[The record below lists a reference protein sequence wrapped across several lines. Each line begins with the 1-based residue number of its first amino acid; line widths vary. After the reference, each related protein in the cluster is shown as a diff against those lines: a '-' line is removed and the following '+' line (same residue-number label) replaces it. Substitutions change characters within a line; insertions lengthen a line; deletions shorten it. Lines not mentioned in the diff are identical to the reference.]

1 MTDEEQLAIREEALA
16 STTEKLKQAVEARN
30 CLGYVFAAF
39 YIEEGGDGMMLELS
53 HVFPNDM
60 EAAKMMATG
69 AHIIQTS
76 PIEADEDIV
85 TH

>member
-16 STTEKLKQAVEARN
+16 CTTEKLKQAVEAHN
-30 CLGYVFAAF
+30 CVGYVFVAF
-39 YIEEGGDGMMLELS
+39 YIEDGGENMMLELS
-53 HVFPNDM
+53 HVFPDDQ
-60 EAAKMMATG
+60 EAAKMLATG

-76 PIEADEDIV
+76 PIEADEGTV